1 VDGMKPSFSK
11 DGKPVL
17 DEPTFQKLLEAAY
30 VVQEHS
36 DQVTSGVQP
45 GPKLEGEVA
54 EADSATT
61 LAEIVDTQH
70 QIHTSH
76 LDLDRSSNL
85 VAERIR
91 KITGAQGAAIGI
103 LQDDHIIYRAGS
115 GVLADQAGTALRPEA
130 TLSASTLLHDAIL
143 RCPEVGTD
151 FRVNPEIAKRLGV
164 RSFVS
169 VPIFHDGKTAGSLE
183 LVFANANAFQEQDVR
198 TCQLMAGL
206 VTEALTHAAEE
217 EWRKGVT
224 AERASML
231 EVLEKIKPQ
240 LARLAQDPKQLGPSA
255 PSTDETSESVVE
267 DVKCQHCGHELAPG
281 EVFCGSCGTSRSA
294 VVRHDLQSKWA
305 TLWNLKKA
313 SDQAL
318 ANPTEQATPEIA
330 DPSAEIEPSSPAAEE
345 YALPDF
351 ILPEKKPPVAPSP
364 DIPNDSAPS
373 YEVEEKIGATNVA
386 PLPLL
391 QESAVAPE
399 APAQPSL
406 PEQQAP
412 VEVKKPEPRVWL
424 KSITVS
430 PPAVQLKGFWQ
441 KTRIF
446 VRKHPG
452 DLALAAAAILFAI
465 TIVWAISAN
474 SPTTSADTGNTPAA
488 TATNTPP
495 KPKRKAPPPPKL
507 SFFEQLLVSLGLA
520 EPPAAPSYAG
530 NPDVPVWV
538 DIHTA
543 LYYCP
548 GAEQYGKT
556 PQGRIASQHDAQM
569 DQFEPAFRK
578 VCE

>member
-1 VDGMKPSFSK
+1 MKPSLTK

-17 DEPTFQKLLEAAY
+17 DESTFQKLLEAAY
-30 VVQEHS
+30 VVQEHANELPSETQS
-36 DQVTSGVQP
+36 DSKPEDVVS
-45 GPKLEGEVA
+45 ES
-54 EADSATT
+54 DSATT
-61 LAEIVDTQH
+61 LAEIVETQH
-70 QIHTSH
+70 QIHTGH

-85 VAERIR
+85 VVERIR

-103 LQDDHIIYRAGS
+103 LDDEKLIYRAGT
-115 GVLADQAGTALRPEA
+115 GVLANQVGSAPRPEG

-143 RCPEVGTD
+143 RCADAGTD
-151 FRVNPEIAKRLGV
+151 FRVNPEIARRLGV
-164 RSFVS
+164 GSLIS
-169 VPIFHDGKTAGSLE
+169 VPIFHDGKTAGALE
-183 LVFANANAFQEQDVR
+183 LVFANANAVQEDDVR

-206 VTEALTHAAEE
+206 MTEALTHAAEE

-240 LARLAQDPKQLGPSA
+240 LARLAQDPKQLAS
-255 PSTDETSESVVE
+255 SSSDEITENVAE
-267 DVKCQHCGHELAPG
+267 DSKCQHCGHELAAG

-294 VVRHDLQSKWA
+294 TARHDLQSKWA

-313 SDQAL
+313 SDQAV
-318 ANPTEQATPEIA
+318 ANLTEPETPEVT
-330 DPSAEIEPSSPAAEE
+330 EPSSAIEAAKSATEE

-351 ILPEKKPPVAPSP
+351 ILPEKKPPAAPVADIANEAAPSP
-364 DIPNDSAPS
+364 VAETAEMTSFPVQEESAALVEAPS
-373 YEVEEKIGATNVA
+373 PPKS
-386 PLPLL
+386 PD
-391 QESAVAPE
+391 ESPPIV
-399 APAQPSL
+399 
-406 PEQQAP
+406 
-412 VEVKKPEPRVWL
+412 VKKPESRVWL
-424 KSITVS
+424 KSIAVS
-430 PPAVQLKGFWQ
+430 PPAVQLRGFWQ
-441 KTRIF
+441 KARIF

-474 SPTTSADTGNTPAA
+474 NPTTSADSGNAPAA
-488 TATNTPP
+488 VATAPP
-495 KPKRKAPPPPKL
+495 KTKRKAPPAPKL

-520 EPPAAPSYAG
+520 EPPPAPSYAG

-538 DIHTA
+538 DVHTA

-556 PQGRIASQHDAQM
+556 AQGRIASQRDAQM